1 MARLNPN
8 LATRAQVKPVQK
20 QRKVL
25 KAGKCNGIQKVKA
38 IVSKAKHKISFRPLL
53 MKDDVLLKVLPAGG
67 SRERPVPSPALPQF
81 KSDLTAG
88 TYELKVYAAVG
99 FKDQSPEVNKILEDH
114 GIELPLPLLSG
125 PAPVLSGELSEARLV
140 GVVLHSKPRS
150 EARRKK
156 HRFAYDLQ
164 LHAMLLFPLPD
175 GRYVLTASAEP
186 KNLGVRVLSR
196 SGRAPRSRGVQGL
209 RAGGAAASKRR
220 GANRK
225 PKLAKPKAKAE
236 PKRNMLP
243 KLQAALRNTRSTRST
258 RNTPS
263 QVERDTQSLSPL
275 EEALIEEDPCL
286 SEGSLYDPLPYP
298 SVDRFPDSPD
308 FAMELEPGSSQS
320 VPFYGDDDDLTMIS
334 LFIDE
339 PQLSIMGAAQLG
351 M

>member
-1 MARLNPN
+1 M
-8 LATRAQVKPVQK
+8 QK

-25 KAGKCNGIQKVKA
+25 KAGKCNVIQKVKA
-38 IVSKAKHKISFRPLL
+38 IVSKAKHKMGLRPLL
-53 MKDDVLLKVLPAGG
+53 MKDDVLRKVLPAGG

-164 LHAMLLFPLPD
+164 LHAMLLFPLSD

-236 PKRNMLP
+236 PKRSLQP
-243 KLQAALRNTRSTRST
+243 KPQAALPNTRST
-258 RNTPS
+258 RNTRNTRNTS
-263 QVERDTQSLSPL
+263 LVDNQSLSPL
-275 EEALIEEDPCL
+275 EEARIEEDPGL
-286 SEGSLYDPLPYP
+286 SEGSLYNSLPY
-298 SVDRFPDSPD
+298 SSDDGFPASMGFVTP
-308 FAMELEPGSSQS
+308 EPGSRQS
-320 VPFYGDDDDLTMIS
+320 VPFYGDDDDHMMIPLS
-334 LFIDE
+334 IDE
-339 PQLSIMGAAQLG
+339 PVNNIMGAAQLG